1 MAEILSD
8 FLPLH
13 LGNTDNILV
22 YEDTENNC
30 YVIRDK
36 DTGDLLIKMPKDFP
50 PKS

>member
-8 FLPLH
+8 FVPLH
-13 LGNTDNILV
+13 LGNVDNILV

-36 DTGDLLIKMPKDFP
+36 DSGVLLTVMPKDFP
-50 PKS
+50 PKP